1 MNDVLLRNIVDPV
14 TLEVLRNALESI
26 ADEMGAVLKRTSFSP
41 NIKERM
47 DASCAI
53 FDAEAQLVAQ
63 AEHVPVHLG
72 SMLRAVSATVAAVGA
87 VEAGDVAIV
96 NDPFTGGS
104 HLPDITLVAPVYVKA
119 LPLDGGGLGG
129 GDRAA
134 GTAFAAASPP
144 PRPSP
149 IEGEGDN
156 AGGCSRH
163 IGYVATRAHHADV
176 GGMEPGSMPGR
187 SREVYQEGI
196 VIPAVKL
203 YRRGALQDD
212 VLRLILANVRTPDE
226 RRGDLNA
233 QLAALRVGE
242 QRLVELAQR
251 HGPDLVTAGF
261 AAILDYAERRMRAR
275 LAEFPPGT
283 YEGEDFL
290 DDDGWSEE
298 PVRVALRVTVSS
310 EGLVLDYAGS
320 SPQRP
325 GNINAVAPMTYS
337 ASFFAIKIL
346 TDPEIP
352 VNAGTF
358 RNVELKIPE
367 GSFLASRPPAATC
380 AGNTETTQ
388 RIADTVLKVCAQ
400 FAPER
405 VPAASQGTM
414 NTIAI
419 GGRDPRA
426 EGVAGRPYSYI
437 ETIGGGQGGR
447 PMGPGDDG
455 IQCNMTNT
463 MNTPVEALEI
473 SYPLRVERYEL
484 REGSAGGGR
493 HRGGNGLVRAI
504 RILGDEARVS
514 LQCERRRF
522 APYGLNGGS
531 DGKPGRNAVIHTDGR
546 IEEVAGKASLS
557 LAAGEVV
564 VVETP
569 GGGGWGGA

>member
-1 MNDVLLRNIVDPV
+1 MNDLPTPGLTRRNTVDPV
-14 TLEVLRNALESI
+14 TLEVLRNALEAT

-47 DASCAI
+47 DASCAV
-53 FDAEAQLVAQ
+53 FDAQAQLVAQ

-72 SMLRAVSATVAAVGA
+72 SMLRSVEKTVAAAGGL
-87 VEAGDVAIV
+87 EDGDVVIV
-96 NDPFTGGS
+96 NDPFTNGS
-104 HLPDITLVAPVYVKA
+104 HLPDITVVAPV
-119 LPLDGGGLGG
+119 
-129 GDRAA
+129 
-134 GTAFAAASPP
+134 FA
-144 PRPSP
+144 
-149 IEGEGDN
+149 EG
-156 AGGCSRH
+156 RH
-163 IGYVATRAHHADV
+163 IAYVATRAHHADV
-176 GGMEPGSMPGR
+176 GGMEPGSMPGN
-187 SREVYQEGI
+187 SHEIYQEGL

-203 YRRGALQDD
+203 YRGGELQDD
-212 VLRLILANVRTPDE
+212 VMRLILANVRTPEE

-233 QLAALRVGE
+233 QLASLRIGE
-242 QRLVELAQR
+242 RRIRELAQR
-251 HGPDLVTAGF
+251 YGADLVTAGF
-261 AAILDYAERRMRAR
+261 EAILDYTERRMRRR

-283 YEGEDFL
+283 YRGEDFL
-290 DDDGWSEE
+290 DDDGSSDE
-298 PVRVALRVTVSS
+298 PVRIALAITVTP
-310 EGLVLDYAGS
+310 EKLVLDFAGS

-337 ASFFAIKIL
+337 ASFFAIKLL

-358 RNVELKIPE
+358 RNLELKIPE
-367 GSFLASRPPAATC
+367 GSVLAARHPAATC

-400 FAPER
+400 FAPDR

-414 NTIAI
+414 NTIAV
-419 GGRDPRA
+419 GGNDPRA
-426 EGVAGRPYSYI
+426 KTPGGRPYSYI

-473 SYPLRVERYEL
+473 TYPLRVERYEL
-484 REGSAGGGR
+484 REGSAGAGK

-504 RILGDEARVS
+504 RSLGHTARVS

-522 APYGLNGGS
+522 APYGLQGGA
-531 DGKPGRNAVIHTDGR
+531 DAKPGHNYVVQGNGQIRD
-546 IEEVAGKASLS
+546 EPGKASLS
-557 LAAGEVV
+557 LAPDEII

-569 GGGGWGGA
+569 GGGGWGPPAANSRTAD

>member
-1 MNDVLLRNIVDPV
+1 MNDLPARGVTRRNTVDPV
-14 TLEVLRNALESI
+14 TLEVLRNALEAT

-47 DASCAI
+47 DASCAV
-53 FDAEAQLVAQ
+53 FDAAARLVAQ

-72 SMLRAVSATVAAVGA
+72 SMLRSVEKTVAAAGGLDD
-87 VEAGDVAIV
+87 GDVVIV
-96 NDPFTGGS
+96 NDPFTNGS
-104 HLPDITLVAPVYVKA
+104 HLPDITVVAPV
-119 LPLDGGGLGG
+119 
-129 GDRAA
+129 
-134 GTAFAAASPP
+134 FA
-144 PRPSP
+144 
-149 IEGEGDN
+149 EN
-156 AGGCSRH
+156 RH
-163 IGYVATRAHHADV
+163 IAYVATRAHHADV
-176 GGMEPGSMPGR
+176 GGMEPGSMPGN
-187 SREVYQEGI
+187 SHEIYQEGL

-203 YRRGALQDD
+203 YRGGELQDD
-212 VLRLILANVRTPDE
+212 VMRLILANVRTPEE

-233 QLAALRVGE
+233 QLASLRVGE
-242 QRLVELAQR
+242 RRIRELAQR
-251 HGPDLVTAGF
+251 YGADLVTAGF
-261 AAILDYAERRMRAR
+261 ESILDYTERRMHRR

-283 YEGEDFL
+283 YRGEDFL
-290 DDDGWSEE
+290 DDDGSSDK
-298 PVRVALRVTVSS
+298 PVRIALTISVTP
-310 EGLVLDYAGS
+310 EKLVLDFAGS
-320 SPQRP
+320 SPQRS

-337 ASFFAIKIL
+337 ASFFAIKLL

-358 RNVELKIPE
+358 RNLELKIPE
-367 GSFLASRPPAATC
+367 GSVLAARHPAATC

-400 FAPER
+400 FAPDR

-414 NTIAI
+414 NTIAV
-419 GGRDPRA
+419 GGNDPRA
-426 EGVAGRPYSYI
+426 KTPGGRPYSYI

-473 SYPLRVERYEL
+473 TYPLRVERYEL
-484 REGSAGGGR
+484 REGSAGAGK

-504 RILGDEARVS
+504 RSLDHTARVS

-522 APYGLNGGS
+522 APYGLKGGA
-531 DGKPGRNAVIHTDGR
+531 DAKPGHNYVVQGNGQVRD
-546 IEEVAGKASLS
+546 EPGKASLS
-557 LAAGEVV
+557 LRPDEII

-569 GGGGWGGA
+569 GGGGWGRPAADTSAGDR

>member
-1 MNDVLLRNIVDPV
+1 VNDTLRPNAIDPI
-14 TLEVLRNALESI
+14 TLEVLRNGLESI
-26 ADEMGAVLKRTSFSP
+26 ADEMGVVLKHTSFSP

-72 SMLRAVSATVAAVGA
+72 SMLRAVKATVAAAGH
-87 VEAGDVAIV
+87 VEDGDVVIV
-96 NDPFTGGS
+96 NDPFIGGS
-104 HLPDITLVAPVYVKA
+104 HLPDITLVAPVHI
-119 LPLDGGGLGG
+119 DG
-129 GDRAA
+129 
-134 GTAFAAASPP
+134 
-144 PRPSP
+144 
-149 IEGEGDN
+149 
-156 AGGCSRH
+156 RH

-176 GGMEPGSMPGR
+176 GGMEPGSMPGN

-203 YRRGALQDD
+203 YRRGELQAD
-212 VLRLILANVRTPDE
+212 VMRLILANVRTADE

-242 QRLVELAQR
+242 QRLKELAAR
-251 HGPDLVTAGF
+251 YGADLLCAGF
-261 AAILDYAERRMRAR
+261 DAILDYAERRMRRR
-275 LAEFPPGT
+275 LAELPPGT
-283 YEGEDFL
+283 YRGEDFL
-290 DDDGWSEE
+290 DDDGTDEE
-298 PVRVALRVTVSS
+298 PVRIALEVTVMP
-310 EGLVLDYAGS
+310 EKLVLDFAGS
-320 SPQRP
+320 APQRK

-337 ASFFAIKIL
+337 GSFFAVKIL

-358 RNVELKIPE
+358 RPVELKIPK
-367 GSFLASRPPAATC
+367 GSFLASEPPAATC

-388 RIADTVLKVCAQ
+388 RVADTVLKVFAQ

-405 VPAASQGTM
+405 IPAASQGTM
-414 NTIAI
+414 NTIAV
-419 GGRDPRA
+419 GGRDPRD
-426 EGVAGRPYSYI
+426 GRPYSYI

-473 SYPLRVERYEL
+473 TYPLRVERYEL
-484 REGSAGGGR
+484 RDGSAGVGK

-504 RILGDEARVS
+504 RAVGGETRVS

-522 APYGLNGGS
+522 APYGLHGAA
-531 DGKPGRNAVIHTDGR
+531 DGQRGRNSVIHLDGAV
-546 IEEVAGKASLS
+546 EEVPGKASLT
-557 LAAGEVV
+557 LARDEVV

-569 GGGGWGGA
+569 GGGGWNPP